1 MCAIRQQQVAASQQ
15 YLSLL
20 TGFAHVC
27 GVRQQQDA
35 VSMVA
40 TVARQHTELEQLKG
54 RLEEQLSAY
63 AELQSRQ

>member
-1 MCAIRQQQVAASQQ
+1 MCAIRQQQDAASLQ

-27 GVRQQQDA
+27 AVRQQQDA